1 MPAPVKVHKEYVDLI
16 ELLESRGMHISDK
29 HHAIKKITQ
38 VGYYRLSGFW
48 YPCRLPEVSAG
59 KIIGRID
66 TVRKGTSFRD
76 VYDLYLFDKKLR
88 LHVMNALER
97 IEIFVRSVIAHEIG
111 KYHPLAYLDDNFIN
125 PKHLNPHPSKP
136 DQPSPRQAWLTKHSC
151 EISKSRE
158 DSIKWHTSRYEGI
171 PFWVAIEVW
180 DFGLMSKYYGMLKDQ
195 YRNEILA
202 RLGIASGNGAI
213 FQNWLSAM
221 NVLRNRCAHHSRI
234 WNKLNEPKLKPLPND
249 PYFNSLG
256 LGHDQYERMFG
267 MIAVLWFLVKKIG
280 PGSNWLNNVADLV
293 DSKPLVPGCHLTA
306 MGFPNNDGFPRKAFG
321 IQ

>member
-97 IEIFVRSVIAHEIG
+97 IEIFVRSVIAHC
-111 KYHPLAYLDDNFIN
+111 KYPA
-125 PKHLNPHPSKP
+125 
-136 DQPSPRQAWLTKHSC
+136 
-151 EISKSRE
+151 
-158 DSIKWHTSRYEGI
+158 
-171 PFWVAIEVW
+171 
-180 DFGLMSKYYGMLKDQ
+180 
-195 YRNEILA
+195 
-202 RLGIASGNGAI
+202 
-213 FQNWLSAM
+213 
-221 NVLRNRCAHHSRI
+221 
-234 WNKLNEPKLKPLPND
+234 
-249 PYFNSLG
+249 
-256 LGHDQYERMFG
+256 
-267 MIAVLWFLVKKIG
+267 
-280 PGSNWLNNVADLV
+280 
-293 DSKPLVPGCHLTA
+293 
-306 MGFPNNDGFPRKAFG
+306 
-321 IQ
+321 